1 MTVAL
6 NVQGPD
12 GTPIAT
18 FNLYDDV
25 FDVMVTEAAI
35 NGVNVA
41 DHIAEIIVGHA
52 QDIINSIEETT

>member
-18 FNLYDDV
+18 FSLYD
-25 FDVMVTEAAI
+25 EAAI

-41 DHIAEIIVGHA
+41 DHIAQIIYGHA
-52 QDIINSIEETT
+52 QDIIDSLEDT